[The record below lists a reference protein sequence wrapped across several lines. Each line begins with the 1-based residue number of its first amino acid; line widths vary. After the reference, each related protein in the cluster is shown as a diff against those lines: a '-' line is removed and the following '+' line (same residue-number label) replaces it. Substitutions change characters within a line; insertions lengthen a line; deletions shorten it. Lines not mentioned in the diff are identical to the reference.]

1 MHLDDIR
8 PNLIRKIKDMQDLF
22 ELDFDSLVKIARN
35 FRWNQELM
43 ESQWFEQK
51 SKLELSIGVTFD

>member
-8 PNLIRKIKDMQDLF
+8 PNVIRKIKDMQDLF
-22 ELDFDSLVKIARN
+22 ELDFDSLVKIARH

>member
-8 PNLIRKIKDMQDLF
+8 PNVIRKIKDMQDLF
-22 ELDFDSLVKIARN
+22 ELDFDSLVKIARH

-43 ESQWFEQK
+43 ESQWF
-51 SKLELSIGVTFD
+51 